1 MNKKTYNTPAMRMVE
16 MKKRVMVCNSP
27 LTGVQ
32 VQSNMEM
39 ETDDDFE

>member
-1 MNKKTYNTPAMRMVE
+1 MNKKHYMTPQIKVVLL
-16 MKKRVMVCNSP
+16 KYKHLICNSP